1 MGAHCPVGRAFLSTA
16 CPTLVAVQLLAALVR
31 VALASEPMQHEL
43 NNRIEALAAAR
54 RGRDGKDGGGPG
66 DEDSDVEADLQRL
79 PQVAASGQATPSVSV
94 QAGAATTGSEVP
106 SRAGSEAPSASAAAA
121 RSAEQQQSGE
131 LPARAV
137 SAADWAAWLQQR
149 RLGLRRPL
157 GLDLRGRR
165 YWCFGR
171 QAGAFRVY
179 VEDSEGQAWGWY
191 EGKLPEA
198 FDVNFGVHNAPMPSA
213 AVGMATSWTY
223 GLAAQS

>member
-1 MGAHCPVGRAFLSTA
+1 MLWHAGLRAATTRGWARSNTA
-16 CPTLVAVQLLAALVR
+16 ATVTFSLQLLAALVR
-31 VALASEPMQHEL
+31 LALASEQMQTEL
-43 NNRIEALAAAR
+43 NSRIEALAAGR
-54 RGRDGKDGGGPG
+54 RLNDGKDAGGPG
-66 DEDSDVEADLQRL
+66 DEDSDGEVDVQRL
-79 PQVAASGQATPSVSV
+79 PQVAASGQATPSVSF
-94 QAGAATTGSEVP
+94 QAGAAGGAAGNEAGSELP

-121 RSAEQQQSGE
+121 RSTEQQQSGE

-179 VEDSEGQAWGWY
+179 VEDNDGQSWGWY
-191 EGKLPEA
+191 EGRSPMA
-198 FDVNFGVHNAPMPSA
+198 FTVEM
-213 AVGMATSWTY
+213 
-223 GLAAQS
+223 GLGLYQ